1 MIRRCETGDANAI
14 LEVINDAARAYK
26 GIIPADRWKEPYMP
40 GDELGRE
47 IESGVVF
54 WAYED
59 KGELVGVMGIQRV
72 RDVTLIR
79 HAYVVTA
86 RQNRGVGGA
95 LLAFLRRRTSR
106 PILIGTWAAA
116 GWAIRFYEKHGF
128 RLISGR
134 EKDRLLQEYWSVPER
149 QIETSIVLA
158 DQAWFEMGDRL

>member
-1 MIRRCETGDANAI
+1 MIRRCETGDGTAI
-14 LEVINDAARAYK
+14 LEVINDAARAYQ
-26 GIIPADRWKEPYMP
+26 GIIPPDRWSEPYMP
-40 GDELGRE
+40 ADELGRE

-95 LLAFLRRRTSR
+95 LLAFLRGRTSG

-134 EKDRLLQEYWSVPER
+134 EKDRLLQEYWSIPER

-158 DQAWFEMGDRL
+158 DQAWFAAQ